1 MWLGLVLASA
11 MLGLVL
17 PLDILHITLLRAIS
31 GIGQGMLF
39 IGIQAYILAVA
50 PAEKKTQGAAIIV
63 FGFQGGMISG
73 MAIGSLLV
81 NYLHPQGVFMLSGA
95 IGFATAIYSM
105 LLIPRAV
112 ELGARHSTIYGIGS
126 GLKSVFCSGEF
137 LKTMFCIGVPAK
149 AILTGTITFG
159 LPLLLGQNGYR
170 QERSARSS
178 CSTPSAWWSR
188 AGTSPAWLTAPE
200 ARPPFC
206 SGSRAERLRAGA
218 DRAHGVVL
226 RGQRHAQHR
235 RGHRRRHFR
244 RHRSW
249 LHQRAGRDA
258 RGAFRARATNRR
270 QLGDD
275 GLSFPRAD
283 RSCRGAGLGRA
294 AVPDLGSK
302 PADPGG
308 DRIATAIL
316 GFLFVVYSTPPRVE
330 HIGQEMV
337 R

>member
-1 MWLGLVLASA
+1 MRRLLSVFRAQSDSGRALRRTARSQAVDLARPGLGQRQR
-11 MLGLVL
+11 GLVL

-170 QERSARSS
+170 QEEIGQIIMLYAI
-178 CSTPSAWWSR
+178 
-188 AGTSPAWLTAPE
+188 
-200 ARPPFC
+200 
-206 SGSRAERLRAGA
+206 
-218 DRAHGVVL
+218 GVVVASGYVSRL
-226 RGQRHAQHR
+226 VDRTGSTTAVL
-235 RGHRRRHFR
+235 F
-244 RHRSW
+244 W
-249 LHQRAGRDA
+249 EPC
-258 RGAFRARATNRR
+258 RAT
-270 QLGDD
+270 
-275 GLSFPRAD
+275 
-283 RSCRGAGLGRA
+283 AGWC
-294 AVPDLGSK
+294 
-302 PADPGG
+302 
-308 DRIATAIL
+308 
-316 GFLFVVYSTPPRVE
+316 
-330 HIGQEMV
+330 
-337 R
+337 

>member
-1 MWLGLVLASA
+1 
-11 MLGLVL
+11 
-17 PLDILHITLLRAIS
+17 
-31 GIGQGMLF
+31 MLF

-170 QERSARSS
+170 QEEIGQIIMLYAIGVVVASGYVSRLVDRTGSTTAVLFWGAVLSGCGLVLIGLMGSS
-178 CSTPSAWWSR
+178 FVGNGMLSTAVVI
-188 AGTSPAWLTAPE
+188 AGVISV
-200 ARPPFC
+200 
-206 SGSRAERLRAGA
+206 GI
-218 DRAHGVVL
+218 AHGFINAPVVTHVAHSEL
-226 RGQRHAQHR
+226 ARQIGANSATTAYRFLERIGHVVGPVLVAQLFLIWGQSPQI
-235 RGHRRRHFR
+235 
-244 RHRSW
+244 
-249 LHQRAGRDA
+249 LAGI
-258 RGAFRARATNRR
+258 G
-270 QLGDD
+270 
-275 GLSFPRAD
+275 
-283 RSCRGAGLGRA
+283 
-294 AVPDLGSK
+294 
-302 PADPGG
+302 
-308 DRIATAIL
+308 IATAIL
-316 GFLFVVYSTPPRVE
+316 GFLFVVYSTPPRVQ